1 MQNPP
6 KRLNY
11 STFTRAILNKTLDEL
26 TDHLSLLNCELGCK
40 LYWIDEERYIPSFDL
55 SKDTLSKMLN
65 EVRNPPRFI
74 ESRMKKG
81 VFHGERHTVTSEGF
95 GVILENIQS
104 QSQIEDLI
112 QELKYIIEKDPF
124 MVEATRER
132 LKNIRSKKTFLFE
145 CFQYVLSLKK
155 GNTAE
160 RLRREEAKRIQQK
173 AAENA
178 KHISNASRDLYD
190 EESDTENAMQGSK

>member
-1 MQNPP
+1 
-6 KRLNY
+6 
-11 STFTRAILNKTLDEL
+11 
-26 TDHLSLLNCELGCK
+26 
-40 LYWIDEERYIPSFDL
+40 
-55 SKDTLSKMLN
+55 MLN

-132 LKNIRSKKTFLFE
+132 LKKIRSKKTFLFE